1 VLVAYRPDVDGLRA
15 VAIVSVV
22 AFHAN
27 QAYLPGGFT
36 GVDIFFVISGYLIT
50 RIIST
55 ELESGEFSFS
65 NFWIRRA
72 RRLLPA
78 LLFMLVSV
86 TLVALYLLLPDHLD
100 QYGQLLSHAVL
111 FVGNIFLSQGREY
124 FDPSM
129 QNNPLLHVWSL
140 AVEEQYYLLWPL
152 LLTVSLRVLSPRYFI
167 GGFVFLFGIS
177 FAYSEWASMN
187 LPGEAFYG
195 LPSRAFELLIGAGL
209 ALVNARPIR
218 SQAFANALSVSGLF
232 LILSGMFFL
241 DDKTRFPGIFALLPC
256 CGAALILLGGGGN
269 KNTLVESVLSSSIFV
284 ATGKIS
290 YSWYLWHWPPLAFA
304 RYYFERPLS
313 PLEMTIALAT
323 GLGIAIVSW
332 RFVETP
338 FRRPGAHSEFQRPLL
353 LTAIG
358 STAVLFLL
366 GMSIHSLKGIPS
378 RMDKDTVMAL
388 SQFEQG
394 GTRPCLNILD
404 KGIGK
409 SECIFGNSDV
419 TEPSLMLWGDSH
431 ALHYL
436 PAIAKIASE
445 QEIKGVSR
453 IRRSCQPLVEPQEMR
468 VTLES
473 RSCRKANEETL
484 AKIIAQPSISVVV
497 LASFWSI
504 RDILSGTADEMD
516 VFTKNLERT
525 IIELERH
532 GKKIVILGQVPKIPH
547 NLKNCLAMQVRW
559 TRNIPGCEA
568 FSLSQLSS
576 YETGIWLSMQ
586 SLIQAH
592 PDVIYFAPQNYLC
605 NRGICRTIDE
615 QRRPLYRDDHHLT
628 VWGANHLEPYIGE
641 AITQVVR
648 SSRPPVVHT
657 GSLEDAPGRP
667 AFRAFSS
674 KVDAGLRP

>member
-1 VLVAYRPDVDGLRA
+1 
-15 VAIVSVV
+15 
-22 AFHAN
+22 
-27 QAYLPGGFT
+27 
-36 GVDIFFVISGYLIT
+36 LIT
-50 RIIST
+50 RIIAT
-55 ELESGEFSFS
+55 ELGSGQFSFN

-111 FVGNIFLSQGREY
+111 FVGNIFLSQGRDY

-140 AVEEQYYLLWPL
+140 GVEEQYYLLWPII
-152 LLTVSLRVLSPRYFI
+152 LTASIKIFRGRYLI
-167 GGFVFLFGIS
+167 GGFVLLFGIS
-177 FAYSEWASMN
+177 LAYSEWASMN
-187 LPGEAFYG
+187 LPEEAFYS
-195 LPSRAFELLIGAGL
+195 LPSRAFELLVGAGL
-209 ALVNARPIR
+209 ALVNPRPLR
-218 SQAFANALSVSGLF
+218 SGALANGLSISGLV
-232 LILSGMFFL
+232 LILSGMFLL

-256 CGAALILLGGGGN
+256 CGAALLLLSGGGN
-269 KNTLVESVLSSSIFV
+269 KNTLVESVLSSPIFV

-313 PLEMTIALAT
+313 PLEIAIALAT

-338 FRRPGAHSEFQRPLL
+338 FRRPGAHFGFQRPLL

-358 STAVLFLL
+358 STAALFLL

-378 RMDKDTVMAL
+378 RMDTDTLTAL

-394 GTRPCLNILD
+394 GTRPCLNALD

-409 SECIFGNSDV
+409 SECVFGNSEV
-419 TEPSLMLWGDSH
+419 AEPSLMLWGDSH

-436 PAIAKIASE
+436 PAIAQIASE
-445 QEIKGVSR
+445 QQIKGVSR

-468 VTLES
+468 VTHES
-473 RSCRKANEETL
+473 GACRKANEETL
-484 AKIIAQPSISVVV
+484 AKIIAKPNISVVV

-504 RDILSGTADEMD
+504 RDMLSGTAGELD

-547 NLKNCLAMQVRW
+547 NLKKCLAMQARW
-559 TRNIPGCEA
+559 SRNIPGCEA

-586 SLIQAH
+586 SLVRAH
-592 PDVIYFAPQNYLC
+592 PNVTYFRPQNHLC
-605 NRGICRTIDE
+605 NHGICRTIDE

-628 VWGANHLEPYIGE
+628 GWGADHLEPYIAETIIQVLRGSR
-641 AITQVVR
+641 AHVVR
-648 SSRPPVVHT
+648 TDVP
-657 GSLEDAPGRP
+657 
-667 AFRAFSS
+667 
-674 KVDAGLRP
+674 